1 MTIPVA
7 VLLFG
12 FLVFIAWPAVHQIT
26 SVSSTPV
33 P

>member
-1 MTIPVA
+1 MTVPVA

-12 FLVFIAWPAVHQIT
+12 FLVFIAYPAVIQIT
-26 SVSSTPV
+26 SVSGPQ

>member
-12 FLVFIAWPAVHQIT
+12 FLLFIAYPAVQQIT
-26 SVSSTPV
+26 SLSAPG

>member
-7 VLLFG
+7 VMLFG
-12 FLVFIAWPAVHQIT
+12 FLVFVAYPAVQQIT
-26 SVSSTPV
+26 SVTSNPL

>member
-12 FLVFIAWPAVHQIT
+12 FLTFIAYPAVQQIT
-26 SVSSTPV
+26 SVSNPI